1 MSGVQIELRKV
12 LPIENFNDLTTLAK
26 MEWNGAM
33 MQVYVDSCF
42 IFETYG
48 SKGKIE
54 AGSAAPVF

>member
-1 MSGVQIELRKV
+1 
-12 LPIENFNDLTTLAK
+12 

-42 IFETYG
+42 IFVTYG